1 MENEHKQIVVA
12 STLSNVSPASTFR
25 TYGMEPEEHHPF
37 QNYWRVLVKGR
48 WLILATFLGMVALAG
63 LITLFMKPVYR
74 STITLQII
82 QDNPSA
88 LLGERD
94 PLSLLTGGDSTSAT
108 KFYETQFM
116 ILDSRPMVLRL
127 IKTLNLADR
136 QEFKELAARYSHKSP
151 QEIED
156 KFIKYFTKNLQIK
169 PLRKTYLV
177 DISYMSKDKQLAQEV
192 PNALYRQYIKF
203 SMETRGQSY
212 AMIKEW
218 LESELQKFATKVE
231 ESERKLYAHGREKDF
246 LSLEGKD
253 NVIVTKYVELSAL
266 LTKAQATRTQKEA
279 QYQQIKSK
287 GLDAPLII
295 NNLLVQKLREEAISQ
310 EAKVQSMG
318 KIYDINYPAYT
329 VERAKLREINS
340 RLNQELQR
348 IKASVESDYE
358 TSLKTENLLKEAL
371 EGQKN
376 DVANLQDNLVQH
388 HILMRDM
395 KTNEQL
401 YQALLAR
408 MKETSITSTMV
419 SSNVAVISPAV
430 LPIKPYRPDPLL
442 YLSLGAGLG
451 LVFGVGLAFLKDRLD
466 NTINTTEEMQRISR
480 IPLLGIVPHMS
491 LERIGSREGLRGSE
505 KFEPALVTLE
515 HPGSLISEAI
525 YNLRTAIMFSL
536 PGGPPGTIL
545 VTSASANEGKTTI
558 SSNLATSL
566 AMNGSRVL
574 LIDADLRKPSIHKIM
589 GYVNQPGLTDYLA
602 GYANR
607 TEILRSTPNPN
618 LFVITAGTIPPQP
631 IELLASKGFKDLLND
646 LREDFEHLI
655 IDAPPILGLADAR
668 IISSTVDGVLLVA
681 KHHSTRKDSFRFMV
695 QFLAQV
701 HAPLL
706 GGVLTM
712 VLRDEGH
719 GGYYNYK
726 YYYKERTDNSSTL
739 LNS

>member
-1 MENEHKQIVVA
+1 M
-12 STLSNVSPASTFR
+12 P
-25 TYGMEPEEHHPF
+25 YGMAPEEYRPF
-37 QNYWRVLVKGR
+37 QNFWRVLVKGK
-48 WLILATFLGMVALAG
+48 WWILGTFLTMLTIAG
-63 LITLFMKPVYR
+63 LITIFMKPVYR
-74 STITLQII
+74 STITLQIT

-94 PLSLLTGGDSTSAT
+94 PLSLLTGSDSASSA
-108 KFYETQFM
+108 KFYETQFK

-127 IKTLNLADR
+127 IKTLNL
-136 QEFKELAARYSHKSP
+136 QEHPEYKKLAARYANKSP

-156 KFIKYFTKNLQIK
+156 KYIKYFTENLQIK

-177 DISYMSKDKQLAQEV
+177 DVSYMSSDKQLAQEV

-218 LESELQKFATKVE
+218 LESELQKLATKVE
-231 ESERKLYAHGREKDF
+231 ESERKLYKHGQEKDF

-253 NVIVTKYVELSAL
+253 NIIVTKYVELSAL

-279 QYQQIKSK
+279 QYRQIKTK
-287 GLDAPLII
+287 GLDAPLVI

-318 KIYDINYPAYT
+318 KIYDVNYPAYR
-329 VERAKLREINS
+329 VEQAKLKEQNS

-348 IKASVESDYE
+348 IKSSVESDYE
-358 TSLKTENLLKEAL
+358 ASLKAENLLREAL
-371 EGQKN
+371 DTQKK
-376 DVANLQDNLVQH
+376 DVTGLQNNLVQH
-388 HILMRDM
+388 HILQRDM

-408 MKETSITSTMV
+408 MKETSVTSTMV
-419 SSNVAVISPAV
+419 TSNVAVIAPAE
-430 LPIKPYRPDPLL
+430 LPIKPYRPDPWL

-451 LVFGVGLAFLKDRLD
+451 LVFGVGLAFIKDYFD
-466 NTINTTEEMQRISR
+466 NTVNTTEEMQRISR
-480 IPLLGIVPHMS
+480 IPLLGIVPHMT
-491 LERIGSREGLRGSE
+491 LDKIESREMLKGTE
-505 KFEPALVTLE
+505 KFEPALVTLD
-515 HPGSLISEAI
+515 HPGTLLTEAI

-558 SSNLATSL
+558 SVNLAASL
-566 AMNGSRVL
+566 AMDGSRVL

-589 GYVNQPGLTDYLA
+589 GYPVKPGLTDFLA
-602 GYANR
+602 GYASR
-607 TEILRSTPNPN
+607 AEILHSTSNPN
-618 LFVITAGTIPPQP
+618 LFVITAGTISPQP
-631 IELLASKGFKDLLND
+631 IELLASQGFKDLLRS
-646 LREDFEHLI
+646 LKEEFEHLV
-655 IDAPPILGLADAR
+655 IDAPPILGLADGR

-681 KHHSTRKDSFRFMV
+681 KHHSTRKEALRFTV
-695 QFLAQV
+695 QFLSQV

-712 VLRDEGH
+712 VLRDGVE

-726 YYYKERTDNSSTL
+726 YYYGRTDKNRQTL
-739 LNS
+739 IGS